1 MPVNLSHLS
10 DDDSLHLL
18 GQLDIKT
25 LVRVRQV
32 RRTERLIIRAR
43 HNILI
48 LHTGLQKDVYVVSY

>member
-1 MPVNLSHLS
+1 MPVNILHLS

-32 RRTERLIIRAR
+32 RRTERLDIRAR

-48 LHTGLQKDVYVVSY
+48 LHTGL